1 MFHDGLLIQSI
12 KAAHSKMMLK
22 NAQKLNKITSPQTF

>member
-12 KAAHSKMMLK
+12 KAAHSQMILK
-22 NAQKLNKITSPQTF
+22 NAQKLDNITSPQTF